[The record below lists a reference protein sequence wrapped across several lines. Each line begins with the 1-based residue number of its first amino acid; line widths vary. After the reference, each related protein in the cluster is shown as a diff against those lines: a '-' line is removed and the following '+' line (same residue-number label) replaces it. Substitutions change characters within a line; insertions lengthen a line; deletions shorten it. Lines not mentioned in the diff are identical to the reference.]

1 MKKFFNFKIIVCL
14 LVPLLL
20 IFSLSGCAFLKNS
33 EENCINVYSW
43 GEFIA
48 NGSEGNINV
57 NNEFTRRTGIKVN
70 YKTFQNNEELFAKLV
85 GGGADYDVIIPSDY
99 MISRLIENNML
110 EPLNFEN
117 IPNYNLIDDK
127 FKNLNFDPQNKY
139 SVPYMWGLI
148 GIFYN
153 KKAIDTPENEISWD
167 ILWNEKYKNKILMF
181 DNARDSFAI
190 SLLRLGYSLNTT
202 NADEWRSA
210 ADELIK
216 QKPLVQAYVM
226 DQIFDKMANG
236 EAVLAPYYAG
246 DVATLIKNNPDIG
259 FVIPKTGTNK
269 FVDSMCIP
277 KNSKHKESA
286 EKYINFMCETD
297 IALANLKQTGY
308 STPQKETYKQLDDE
322 IKQNKIFYP
331 DSDIMEKSD
340 VFVSLPENINKLMDE
355 LWIEVKSGGTYSP
368 EWMLIIIL
376 LMFVLI
382 YFGVFV
388 YKKFKTK
395 KQIK

>member
-1 MKKFFNFKIIVCL
+1 MKKFFNFKIIVCF

-57 NNEFTRRTGIKVN
+57 NKEFTKRTGIKVN

-99 MISRLIENNML
+99 MISRLIENDML
-110 EPLNFEN
+110 ESLNFEN
-117 IPNYNLIDDK
+117 IPNYSLIDDK

-153 KKAIDTPENEISWD
+153 KKEVNISESEISWN

-202 NADEWRSA
+202 DANEWRSA

-216 QKPLVQAYVM
+216 QKQLVQAYVM

-246 DVATLIKNNPDIG
+246 DAATLIKNNPDIG

-277 KNSKHKESA
+277 KNSKHKENA

-308 STPQKETYKQLDDE
+308 STPQKEAYEQLDNE

-331 DSDIMEKSD
+331 DSDIMGKSD
-340 VFVSLPENINKLMDE
+340 IFVNLPENINKLMDE
-355 LWIEVKSGGTYSP
+355 LWIEVKSGGAYSP

-382 YFGVFV
+382 YLGVFV
-388 YKKFKTK
+388 YKK
-395 KQIK
+395 IKRNSK

>member
-1 MKKFFNFKIIVCL
+1 MKKFFNKKHICL
-14 LVPLLL
+14 VF
-20 IFSLSGCAFLKNS
+20 IFLFAAIFCGGCSFGEAN

-48 NGSEGNINV
+48 NGEDGNINV
-57 NNEFTRRTGIKVN
+57 NKEFTRRTGIKVN
-70 YKTFQNNEELFAKLV
+70 YKTFQNNEELFAKLA

-110 EPLNFEN
+110 EPLNFDN
-117 IPNYNLIDDK
+117 IPNYNLIDEK

-153 KKAIDTPENEISWD
+153 KKEVDIPENEIDWN
-167 ILWNEKYKNKILMF
+167 ILWQEKYKNKILMF

-202 NADEWRSA
+202 KPSEWNRA

-246 DVATLIKNNPDIG
+246 DAATLIKNNSDIG

-277 KNSKHKESA
+277 KNSKHKENA

-297 IALANLKQTGY
+297 ISLANLKQTGY
-308 STPQKETYKQLDDE
+308 STPQKAAYESLSNE
-322 IKQNKIFYP
+322 IKKNKIFYP
-331 DSDIMEKSD
+331 DNDIMEKSD
-340 VFVSLPENINKLMDE
+340 IFVNLPENINKLMDE
-355 LWIEVKSGGTYSP
+355 LWIEVKSGGAYSP

-376 LMFVLI
+376 MMFGMI
-382 YFGVFV
+382 YLAIIL
-388 YKKFKTK
+388 YKKFRIQK
-395 KQIK
+395 K